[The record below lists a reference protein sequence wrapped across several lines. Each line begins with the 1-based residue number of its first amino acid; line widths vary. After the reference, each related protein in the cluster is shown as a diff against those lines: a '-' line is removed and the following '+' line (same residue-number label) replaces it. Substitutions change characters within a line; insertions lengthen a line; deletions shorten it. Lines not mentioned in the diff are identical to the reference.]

1 MRKFII
7 SDIHGFGNVYYAM
20 MKYLDNINKEEEIEL
35 YINGDLIDRGF
46 ESADVLLDVIKRI
59 EDNKFKIVYLGGN
72 HELLMYDVFDK
83 RKNNIRVP
91 FFNDWYENGGYVT
104 DDTLADKFGEDKEKL
119 YEVANFVSN
128 LKIYHKFK
136 EKILN
141 KPIILVHAAIPKG
154 AINNKDMKIKDNNSE
169 TFYAVW
175 TREHSITYLLGCE
188 FVDPHEERIGY
199 EDYFTIIGHTPTDNK
214 YGFEYH
220 KKQNYLNIDGGCAPY
235 VSGYFDYNHFPLVE
249 VCEGYLKILTFNSN
263 NEIIY
268 GNYFNGK
275 KIIPYKKSELVEARK
290 YLDNTVKIKKLSIN
304 EDGLVGYWH

>member
-1 MRKFII
+1 MKKFII

-20 MKYLDNINKEEEIEL
+20 MKYLDNISKEEEIEL
-35 YINGDLIDRGF
+35 YINGDLIDRGL
-46 ESADVLLDVIKRI
+46 ESSDVLLDVKKRI

-72 HELLMYDVFDK
+72 HELMMYDIFEK

-104 DDTLADKFGEDKEKL
+104 DDSLAEKL
-119 YEVANFVSN
+119 NQDKLNEVVNFISN
-128 LKIYHKFK
+128 LKIYHVFK
-136 EKILN
+136 EKIIN
-141 KPIILVHAAIPKG
+141 KPIILVHAAVPME
-154 AINNKDMKIKDNNSE
+154 AINNKDMRIKDNDSE

-175 TREHSITYLLGCE
+175 TREHEVINILGFE
-188 FVDPHEERIGY
+188 YVNQYENRVGY
-199 EDYFTIIGHTPTDNK
+199 DKYFTIVGHTPTNNK

-220 KKQNYLNIDGGCAPY
+220 QKQNYLNIDGGCGAY
-235 VSGYFDYNHFPLVE
+235 VQGYFNYDHFPLVE

-275 KIIPYKKSELVEARK
+275 KVFPYKKRELAEARK
-290 YLDNTVKIKKLSIN
+290 YLDDTIKIKKLSIN